1 MRLNERKSGRKPM
14 NDKTKNDENS
24 TDDLD
29 QEDIENVDS
38 KTDSEDDDGF
48 DSGAT
53 DHSDQDTDDADTAD
67 EDSEAYE
74 VKHYKI
80 SDEDSDEVGDSDA
93 SMSASDDSAAPK
105 ADRKAKRR
113 FFPLFNKGTPEIK
126 QTSAGA
132 GFIGLVGFGAML
144 LVASVFFL
152 TENYFISMFTISIGL
167 LIYVAGMDLIIL
179 AFSTFVIFFSSKHLN
194 NRATSMQETVVALK
208 NILNIKRGRDGN
220 VASGPIDSKVSIELP
235 DNPLS
240 RDIQEL
246 VMSGKTFDYA
256 EFVAHYYYQECHEL
270 YESSSSN
277 FDFVSATMPLFGLIG
292 TIIGLIAMFDSLGSD
307 VTVESLSPQL
317 ALALKTTLYGAIFS
331 SFYKIIGTRFERRM
345 VDLDY
350 DYDAFCRALQVIVE
364 NKNRVEINQ

>member
-1 MRLNERKSGRKPM
+1 M
-14 NDKTKNDENS
+14 NDKTKNDDNS

-38 KTDSEDDDGF
+38 KTDVEDDDGV
-48 DSGAT
+48 DSDT
-53 DHSDQDTDDADTAD
+53 TTSSDQDTADG
-67 EDSEAYE
+67 DSDAYE

-80 SDEDSDEVGDSDA
+80 SDEDGDDDGDSDA
-93 SMSASDDSAAPK
+93 STSASDESAAPK
-105 ADRKAKRR
+105 EGRKAKRK

-132 GFIGLVGFGAML
+132 GFIGLVGFATML
-144 LVASVFFL
+144 LVASVFFI

-194 NRATSMQETVVALK
+194 NRATAMQETVVALK

-220 VASGPIDSKVSIELP
+220 VSSGPIDSKVSIELP

-364 NKNRVEINQ
+364 NKNRVEINH

>member
-1 MRLNERKSGRKPM
+1 MSDDPRDDEPDYIDSSAEDDIDPDEIFGTYPEQEQEEEQEEEIDQDSEVEEPEPDETELAEAETRLAEAEEANADAGGETDRAEEVAQKPAKKQKSG
-14 NDKTKNDENS
+14 
-24 TDDLD
+24 
-29 QEDIENVDS
+29 
-38 KTDSEDDDGF
+38 
-48 DSGAT
+48 
-53 DHSDQDTDDADTAD
+53 
-67 EDSEAYE
+67 
-74 VKHYKI
+74 
-80 SDEDSDEVGDSDA
+80 
-93 SMSASDDSAAPK
+93 
-105 ADRKAKRR
+105 
-113 FFPLFNKGTPEIK
+113 FFPLVNKGTREVK
-126 QTSAGA
+126 QSSAGA
-132 GFIGLVGFGAML
+132 GFIGLIGFSIML
-144 LVASVFFL
+144 LVASIFFI
-152 TENYFISMFTISIGL
+152 TENYFISMFTISVGL
-167 LIYVAGMDLIIL
+167 LIYVAGTDLIVL

-194 NRATSMQETVVALK
+194 NRATAMQHTAVALK
-208 NILNIKRGRDGN
+208 NILNIKRDRDGT
-220 VASGPIDSKVSIELP
+220 VAVGPIDNKVSIELP

-246 VMSGKTFDYA
+246 VTSGRTFDYA
-256 EFVAHYYYQECHEL
+256 EFVAHDYYQECHEL

-364 NKNRVEINQ
+364 NRNRIEIDR